1 MPPQA
6 DIERLRAIKRLDQ
19 LVAYLRDELDWPIAS
34 DDIED
39 ISYTYEPEE
48 LGLDAEHAVKINQ
61 IRQLRPLHSGQ
72 PWGIFW
78 VSFEKKRLPIV
89 VLRRILA
96 SLVVKSRQSANS
108 ADRPRWKMNDL
119 LFISAYGDED
129 TDQREIAFAHFKQTD
144 GDLPTLRVLGWD
156 GADTRLKLDHVAHTL
171 AEKLH
176 WPSNTANAEAWREQ
190 WSSAFRHRIG
200 HVIRTADGLAERLA
214 SLARAIRGAAQ
225 TMMAHESERG
235 QLTKLYKAFQTALIH
250 DLTPET
256 FADTYAQTVTYGL
269 LTAAIS
275 RTEMS
280 AGTAGTFV
288 RAEDISDI
296 VPVTNPFLKEMLQ
309 TFLKA
314 GGRRGG
320 IDFDELGIQDVVE
333 LLRGDETDLPEVL
346 RDFGNKNPDEDP
358 VIRFYEDFLKAYDA
372 QLRIKRGVFYTP
384 WQVVSYIVR
393 SVHELLQTEF
403 GLPDGLAST
412 ITWGEMV
419 KQNPSLKLPPLT
431 DEPGEKRTI
440 DPAEPFVQILDGATG
455 TATFIVEVI
464 DVIHQTMTA
473 KWKEAGLTAAQIQAA
488 WNDYVPRHLL
498 PRVYGFELMMA
509 PYAIAHMKVGL
520 KLYETGYRFGTT
532 ERVRIYLTN
541 SLELKVRQLPQI
553 GFEALA
559 HEAAAVNEVKWY
571 KRFTVIIGNPPYS
584 NLSANLTVTARA
596 LVEKYKFIDGE
607 RVVER
612 NALQLERNLND
623 DYVKF
628 IAWSED

>member
-1 MPPQA
+1 MPAQS
-6 DIERLRAIKRLDQ
+6 DIERLRGINRLDQ

-34 DDIED
+34 DDVED

-48 LGLDAEHAVKINQ
+48 LGLEAEHAVKINQ
-61 IRQLRPLHSGQ
+61 IKQLRPLHSGQ

-78 VSFEKKRLPIV
+78 VSFEKKRLPVV

-129 TDQREIAFAHFKQTD
+129 TAQREIAFAHFKQTD

-171 AEKLH
+171 AETLH
-176 WPSNTANAEAWREQ
+176 WPSNTADAEAWREQ

-214 SLARAIRGAAQ
+214 AMARAIRAAAQ

-235 QLTKLYKAFQTALIH
+235 QLTKLYRAFQTALIH
-250 DLTPET
+250 DLTPDT
-256 FADTYAQTVTYGL
+256 FADTYAQTITYGL

-280 AGTAGTFV
+280 AGTVGTYIQAQDV
-288 RAEDISDI
+288 ADI

-333 LLRGDETDLPEVL
+333 LLRGEETDLPEVL

-384 WQVVSYIVR
+384 
-393 SVHELLQTEF
+393 
-403 GLPDGLAST
+403 
-412 ITWGEMV
+412 
-419 KQNPSLKLPPLT
+419 
-431 DEPGEKRTI
+431 
-440 DPAEPFVQILDGATG
+440 
-455 TATFIVEVI
+455 
-464 DVIHQTMTA
+464 
-473 KWKEAGLTAAQIQAA
+473 
-488 WNDYVPRHLL
+488 
-498 PRVYGFELMMA
+498 
-509 PYAIAHMKVGL
+509 
-520 KLYETGYRFGTT
+520 
-532 ERVRIYLTN
+532 
-541 SLELKVRQLPQI
+541 
-553 GFEALA
+553 
-559 HEAAAVNEVKWY
+559 
-571 KRFTVIIGNPPYS
+571 
-584 NLSANLTVTARA
+584 
-596 LVEKYKFIDGE
+596 
-607 RVVER
+607 
-612 NALQLERNLND
+612 
-623 DYVKF
+623 
-628 IAWSED
+628 